1 MVRKDAWKDLN
12 TKVSSFFN
20 NYVSKLRMSTTFKG
34 NKVTNTNES
43 AIKIDTSA
51 STIPTGVHKFA
62 VSQLASTGYMRNSAM
77 TAGSI
82 QAHKVISNANADAG
96 NLTLKDLGI
105 SKGDRVIIYLNNSE
119 EYLLSL
125 FAICRIGAIAIP
137 TNRIMTAVELD
148 YLADDSKAKLMI
160 TDNEG
165 KDLIDI
171 DTYIP
176 ENISEYKDCEVLD
189 AENTDWDDL
198 CQLQYTSGTT
208 GQPKGAM
215 LTHGNYFTA
224 IHNECDVLTLKQDDV
239 FLGIYPMA
247 HVGLSWAISA
257 LRAAA
262 YYILIEQFNIE
273 EYLELCEKEK
283 VTVLTGMPP
292 VIHSLTTMDA
302 RKHLRTV
309 REIISGGGPL
319 HKKIWKD
326 FHQTYQIP
334 IINAYGLSETIVIG
348 TGTVIRPEDYWEAD
362 RFESVGHPVC
372 FSEVKIV
379 DETDSS
385 KILPQYEQGE
395 IALRGPAVAKGYWG
409 NEEKTKASFLE
420 DGWFLTGDVG
430 YLDEDN
436 RLFITDRKKDM
447 IVMSGWKIYPTEV
460 EEVLIKYP
468 AVKEIAI
475 FSINDCHRG
484 ELPVAAVV
492 WENDADEEGLISYA
506 RENLSRYKVPRK
518 IFTLDELPRVN
529 GWKLLRRE
537 LRKMFKE

>member
-1 MVRKDAWKDLN
+1 MLN
-12 TKVSSFFN
+12 I
-20 NYVSKLRMSTTFKG
+20 TTFLDANSKRLDKDVLYNPTTG
-34 NKVTNTNES
+34 NKYNSQEILS
-43 AIKIDTSA
+43 I
-51 STIPTGVHKFA
+51 
-62 VSQLASTGYMRNSAM
+62 VSHIGRE
-77 TAGSI
+77 
-82 QAHKVISNANADAG
+82 
-96 NLTLKDLGI
+96 LKDLGI
-105 SKGDRVIIYLNNSE
+105 GKSDRVLIYLANSE
-119 EYLLSL
+119 EYLFSL
-125 FAICRIGAIAIP
+125 FAIWRIGAIAIP
-137 TNRIMTAVELD
+137 TNRVFTASELE
-148 YLADDSKAKLMI
+148 YIASDSQAKLMI
-160 TDNEG
+160 TDSEAQ
-165 KDLIDI
+165 DIIDI
-171 DTYIP
+171 DPYIP
-176 ENISEYKDCEVLD
+176 QNIADFKGSEVLE
-189 AENTDWDDL
+189 AEATDWDDL

-208 GQPKGAM
+208 GKPKGAM

-262 YYILIEQFNIE
+262 YYILIEQFDID
-273 EYLELCEKEK
+273 EYLKLCETEK
-283 VTVLTGMPP
+283 VTVLSGMPP

-302 RKHLRTV
+302 RKHLKTV

-379 DETDSS
+379 DELDSS
-385 KILPQYEQGE
+385 VSLEKYQQGE

-409 NEEKTKASFLE
+409 NEEKTKASFLD

-430 YLDEDN
+430 YLDDDN

-475 FSINDCHRG
+475 FSINDVHRG
-484 ELPVAAVV
+484 EMPVAAVV
-492 WENDADEEGLISYA
+492 WENENDSEGLLEYA
-506 RENLSRYKVPRK
+506 RENLSRYKVPRE
-518 IFTLDELPRVN
+518 IYDLDELPRVN

-537 LRKMFKE
+537 LRKMFKK

>member
-1 MVRKDAWKDLN
+1 MLN
-12 TKVSSFFN
+12 I
-20 NYVSKLRMSTTFKG
+20 TTFLDANSKRLDKDVLYNPTTG
-34 NKVTNTNES
+34 NKFNSQEILSIISEIGRDLKNS
-43 AIKIDTSA
+43 
-51 STIPTGVHKFA
+51 GVK
-62 VSQLASTGYMRNSAM
+62 N
-77 TAGSI
+77 
-82 QAHKVISNANADAG
+82 
-96 NLTLKDLGI
+96 
-105 SKGDRVIIYLNNSE
+105 GDRVLIYLKNSE
-119 EYLLSL
+119 EYLFSL
-125 FAICRIGAIAIP
+125 FAIWRIGAIAIP
-137 TNRIMTAVELD
+137 TNIVMTASELE
-148 YLADDSKAKLMI
+148 YIASDSKAKLMI
-160 TDNEG
+160 CDEKSKN
-165 KDLIDI
+165 LIDI
-171 DTYIP
+171 NTYIP
-176 ENISEYKDCEVLD
+176 KNIIDHKDCEVLP

-208 GQPKGAM
+208 GKPKGAM
-215 LTHGNYFTA
+215 LTHGNYFSA

-262 YYILIEQFNIE
+262 YYILIEQFNID

-385 KILPQYEQGE
+385 KILPPYDQGE

-409 NEEKTKASFLE
+409 NEEKTKSAFLD
-420 DGWFLTGDVG
+420 DGWFLTGDIG
-430 YLDEDN
+430 YLDDDN

-484 ELPVAAVV
+484 EIPVAAVV
-492 WENDADEEGLISYA
+492 WKNEADDEGLIRYA
-506 RENLSRYKVPRK
+506 RENLSRYKVPKK

>member
-1 MVRKDAWKDLN
+1 MLN
-12 TKVSSFFN
+12 I
-20 NYVSKLRMSTTFKG
+20 TTFLDANSKRLDK
-34 NKVTNTNES
+34 NVLYN
-43 AIKIDTSA
+43 
-51 STIPTGVHKFA
+51 PTTGEKYNSGEILSI
-62 VSQLASTGYMRNSAM
+62 VSEIGR
-77 TAGSI
+77 
-82 QAHKVISNANADAG
+82 
-96 NLTLKDLGI
+96 TLKGLGI
-105 SKGDRVIIYLNNSE
+105 EKGDRVLIYLKNSE
-119 EYLLSL
+119 EYLFSL
-125 FAICRIGAIAIP
+125 FAIWRIGAIAIP
-137 TNRIMTAVELD
+137 TNRVFTAHELD
-148 YLADDSKAKLMI
+148 YIVSDSKAKLMI
-160 TDNEG
+160 TDDDA
-165 KDLIDI
+165 KDLIDVE
-171 DTYIP
+171 TYIP
-176 ENISEYKDCEVLD
+176 KNISELKDCEILE

-224 IHNECDVLTLKQDDV
+224 IHNECDVLTFKQDDV

-257 LRAAA
+257 LRAAS
-262 YYILIEQFNIE
+262 YYIMMEQFNMD
-273 EYLELCEKEK
+273 EYLTLCEEEK
-283 VTVLTGMPP
+283 VTVLSGMPP
-292 VIHSLTTMDA
+292 VIHSLTTIDA
-302 RKHLRTV
+302 RKQLKTV

-326 FHQTYQIP
+326 FHETYKIP

-348 TGTVIRPEDYWEAD
+348 TGTVIRPEDYREAD

-379 DETDSS
+379 DEHDSN
-385 KILPQYEQGE
+385 KIMTQYEQGE

-409 NEEKTKASFLE
+409 NEEKTKSAFLD

-475 FSINDCHRG
+475 FSVNDCHRG
-484 ELPVAAVV
+484 EIPVAAVV
-492 WENDADEEGLISYA
+492 WEDAEDSEGLISYA

-537 LRKMFKE
+537 LKSMFKE

>member
-1 MVRKDAWKDLN
+1 MLN
-12 TKVSSFFN
+12 I
-20 NYVSKLRMSTTFKG
+20 TTFLDANSKRLDK
-34 NKVTNTNES
+34 NVLYN
-43 AIKIDTSA
+43 
-51 STIPTGVHKFA
+51 PTTGEKYNSKEILSI
-62 VSQLASTGYMRNSAM
+62 VSQIGRN
-77 TAGSI
+77 
-82 QAHKVISNANADAG
+82 
-96 NLTLKDLGI
+96 LKELGI
-105 SKGDRVIIYLNNSE
+105 EKGDRVLIYLKNSE
-119 EYLLSL
+119 EYLFSL
-125 FAICRIGAIAIP
+125 FAIWRIGAIAIP
-137 TNRIMTAVELD
+137 TNRVFTAHELD
-148 YLADDSKAKLMI
+148 YIVSDSKAKLMI
-160 TDNEG
+160 TDDKA
-165 KDLIDI
+165 KDIIDI

-176 ENISEYKDCEVLD
+176 KKISDFKNCDVLES
-189 AENTDWDDL
+189 ENTDWDDL

-224 IHNECDVLTLKQDDV
+224 IHNECDVLTFKQDDV

-262 YYILIEQFNIE
+262 YYIMMEQFNMD
-273 EYLELCEKEK
+273 EYLELCEEEK
-283 VTVLTGMPP
+283 VTVLSGMPP
-292 VIHSLTTMDA
+292 VIHSLTTIDA
-302 RKHLRTV
+302 RKQLETV

-326 FHQTYQIP
+326 FHKTYEIP

-348 TGTVIRPEDYWEAD
+348 TGTVIRPEDYREAD

-379 DETDSS
+379 DEHDPD
-385 KILPQYEQGE
+385 KIMPQYEQGE

-409 NEEKTKASFLE
+409 NEEKTKASFLD

-475 FSINDCHRG
+475 FSVNDCHRG
-484 ELPVAAVV
+484 EIPVAAVV
-492 WENDADEEGLISYA
+492 WEDKEDSEGLVEFA
-506 RENLSRYKVPRK
+506 RENISRYKVPRK

-537 LRKMFKE
+537 LRAMFKE

>member
-1 MVRKDAWKDLN
+1 MLN
-12 TKVSSFFN
+12 I
-20 NYVSKLRMSTTFKG
+20 TTFLDANSKRLDKDVLY
-34 NKVTNTNES
+34 N
-43 AIKIDTSA
+43 
-51 STIPTGVHKFA
+51 PTTGEKYNSSEILSI
-62 VSQLASTGYMRNSAM
+62 VSEIGRQ
-77 TAGSI
+77 
-82 QAHKVISNANADAG
+82 
-96 NLTLKDLGI
+96 LKDIGI
-105 SKGDRVIIYLNNSE
+105 EKGDRVIVYLKNSE
-119 EYLLSL
+119 EYLFSL
-125 FAICRIGAIAIP
+125 FAIWRIGAIAIP
-137 TNRIMTAVELD
+137 TNRVFTAAELEYIACD
-148 YLADDSKAKLMI
+148 CEAKLMI
-160 TDNEG
+160 TDDEARN
-165 KDLIDI
+165 LIDI
-171 DTYIP
+171 ETYIP
-176 ENISEYKDCEVLD
+176 KNIVSFKECEVLK
-189 AENTDWDDL
+189 AEYTNWDDL

-215 LTHGNYFTA
+215 LTHGNYFSA

-262 YYILIEQFNIE
+262 YYIMIEQFKID

-292 VIHSLTTMDA
+292 VIHTLTTMDA
-302 RKHLRTV
+302 RKHMKTV

-334 IINAYGLSETIVIG
+334 IINAYGLSESIVIG

-379 DETDSS
+379 DEHDPSV
-385 KILPQYEQGE
+385 IMAQYEQGE
-395 IALRGPAVAKGYWG
+395 IALRGPAIAKGYWG
-409 NEEKTKASFLE
+409 NEEKTRESFLD

-484 ELPVAAVV
+484 EIPVAAVV
-492 WENDADEEGLISYA
+492 WENESDEDGLINYA
-506 RENLSRYKVPRK
+506 RENLSRYKVPKR
-518 IFTLDELPRVN
+518 IFHLDELPRVN

-537 LRKMFKE
+537 LREMFKE

>member
-1 MVRKDAWKDLN
+1 MLN
-12 TKVSSFFN
+12 I
-20 NYVSKLRMSTTFKG
+20 TTFLDANSKRLDKDVLYNPTTG
-34 NKVTNTNES
+34 NTYNSSEILS
-43 AIKIDTSA
+43 I
-51 STIPTGVHKFA
+51 
-62 VSQLASTGYMRNSAM
+62 VSEIGRN
-77 TAGSI
+77 
-82 QAHKVISNANADAG
+82 
-96 NLTLKDLGI
+96 LKDLGI
-105 SKGDRVIIYLNNSE
+105 NKGDRVLIYLANSE
-119 EYLLSL
+119 EYLFSL
-125 FAICRIGAIAIP
+125 FAIWRIGAIAIP
-137 TNRIMTAVELD
+137 TNRVFTASELE
-148 YLADDSKAKLMI
+148 YIASDSDATLMI
-160 TDNEG
+160 TDSEAQ
-165 KDLIDI
+165 DIIDI
-171 DTYIP
+171 NTYIP
-176 ENISEYKDCEVLD
+176 QDIVDYKNREVLI

-208 GQPKGAM
+208 GKPKGAM

-262 YYILIEQFNIE
+262 YYILIEQFDME
-273 EYLELCEKEK
+273 EYLELCESKK
-283 VTVLTGMPP
+283 VTVLSGMPP

-302 RKHLRTV
+302 RKHLKTV

-379 DETDSS
+379 DEDDSS
-385 KILPQYEQGE
+385 ISLEKYQQGE

-409 NEEKTKASFLE
+409 NEEKTKASFLN
-420 DGWFLTGDVG
+420 DGWFLTGDIG

-484 ELPVAAVV
+484 EIPVAAVV
-492 WENDADEEGLISYA
+492 WEGENDTEGLISYA
-506 RENLSRYKVPRK
+506 HENLSRYKVPRE
-518 IFTLDELPRVN
+518 IYDLDELPRVN

-537 LRKMFKE
+537 LREMFKN

>member
-1 MVRKDAWKDLN
+1 MLN
-12 TKVSSFFN
+12 I
-20 NYVSKLRMSTTFKG
+20 TTFLDANSKRLDKDVLYNPTTG
-34 NKVTNTNES
+34 NTYNSSEILS
-43 AIKIDTSA
+43 I
-51 STIPTGVHKFA
+51 
-62 VSQLASTGYMRNSAM
+62 VSEIGRN
-77 TAGSI
+77 
-82 QAHKVISNANADAG
+82 
-96 NLTLKDLGI
+96 LKDLGI
-105 SKGDRVIIYLNNSE
+105 NKGDRVLIYLANSE
-119 EYLLSL
+119 EYLFSL
-125 FAICRIGAIAIP
+125 FAIWRIGAIAIP
-137 TNRIMTAVELD
+137 TNRVFTASELE
-148 YLADDSKAKLMI
+148 YIASDSDATLMI
-160 TDNEG
+160 TNPEAQDI
-165 KDLIDI
+165 IDI
-171 DTYIP
+171 NTYIP
-176 ENISEYKDCEVLD
+176 KDIADYKNREVLI

-208 GQPKGAM
+208 GKPKGAM

-262 YYILIEQFNIE
+262 YYILIEQFDID
-273 EYLELCEKEK
+273 EYLELCESKK
-283 VTVLTGMPP
+283 VTVLSGMPP

-302 RKHLRTV
+302 RKHLKTV

-379 DETDSS
+379 DEDDSS
-385 KILPQYEQGE
+385 ISLEKYQQGE

-409 NEEKTKASFLE
+409 NEEKTQASFLD
-420 DGWFLTGDVG
+420 DGWFLTGDIG

-484 ELPVAAVV
+484 EIPVAAVV
-492 WENDADEEGLISYA
+492 WEDKNDCEGLLSYA

-518 IFTLDELPRVN
+518 IFDLDELPRVN

-537 LRKMFKE
+537 LREMFKE

>member
-1 MVRKDAWKDLN
+1 MLNITTFLDANSKRLDKNVLYNPTTGEKYNSGEILSIISEIGRELKDLN
-12 TKVSSFFN
+12 
-20 NYVSKLRMSTTFKG
+20 
-34 NKVTNTNES
+34 
-43 AIKIDTSA
+43 IK
-51 STIPTGVHKFA
+51 
-62 VSQLASTGYMRNSAM
+62 
-77 TAGSI
+77 
-82 QAHKVISNANADAG
+82 
-96 NLTLKDLGI
+96 
-105 SKGDRVIIYLNNSE
+105 KGDRVLIYLKNSE
-119 EYLLSL
+119 EYLFSL
-125 FAICRIGAIAIP
+125 FAIWRIGAIAIP
-137 TNRIMTAVELD
+137 TNRIMTASELE
-148 YLADDSKAKLMI
+148 YIVDDSKAKLLI
-160 TDNEG
+160 TDSEAKNI
-165 KDLIDI
+165 IDI

-176 ENISEYKDCEVLD
+176 QNISNFKECELLP
-189 AENTDWDDL
+189 AANTDWDDL

-208 GQPKGAM
+208 GKPKGAM

-224 IHNECDVLTLKQDDV
+224 IHNECDVLTLKQDDIY
-239 FLGIYPMA
+239 LGIYPMA
-247 HVGLSWAISA
+247 HVGLSWSIAA

-262 YYILIEQFNIE
+262 YYILMEQFNIE
-273 EYLELCEKEK
+273 EYLELCESEK

-292 VIHSLTTMDA
+292 VIHTLTTMDA
-302 RKHLRTV
+302 RKHLKTV
-309 REIISGGGPL
+309 REIVSGGGPL

-379 DETDSS
+379 DENDPS
-385 KILPQYEQGE
+385 IMLPCHKQGE

-409 NEEKTKASFLE
+409 NEEKTKASFLD

-484 ELPVAAVV
+484 EIPVAAIV
-492 WENDADEEGLISYA
+492 WENEADEEGLIEYA
-506 RENLSRYKVPRK
+506 RESLSRYKVPRK
-518 IFTLDELPRVN
+518 IFALDELPRVN

-537 LRKMFKE
+537 LRKMFKV

>member
-1 MVRKDAWKDLN
+1 MLN
-12 TKVSSFFN
+12 I
-20 NYVSKLRMSTTFKG
+20 TTFLDANSKRLDKDVLYNPTTG
-34 NKVTNTNES
+34 NKYNSGEILS
-43 AIKIDTSA
+43 I
-51 STIPTGVHKFA
+51 
-62 VSQLASTGYMRNSAM
+62 VSEIGRE
-77 TAGSI
+77 
-82 QAHKVISNANADAG
+82 
-96 NLTLKDLGI
+96 LKNLGI
-105 SKGDRVIIYLNNSE
+105 CKGDRVLIYLNNSE
-119 EYLLSL
+119 EYLFSL
-125 FAICRIGAIAIP
+125 FAIWRIGAIAIP
-137 TNRIMTAVELD
+137 GNRIFTANELE
-148 YLADDSKAKLMI
+148 YIVSDSKAKLMI
-160 TDNEG
+160 TDDDAKN
-165 KDLIDI
+165 LIDI
-171 DTYIP
+171 ATYIP
-176 ENISEYKDCEVLD
+176 KDVSNFKDCEVLD

-208 GQPKGAM
+208 GKPKGAM

-239 FLGIYPMA
+239 YLGIYPMA
-247 HVGLSWAISA
+247 HVGLSWSIAA
-257 LRAAA
+257 LRSAAF
-262 YYILIEQFNIE
+262 YIMMEQFNLD
-273 EYLELCEKEK
+273 EYLELCQI
-283 VTVLTGMPP
+283 
-292 VIHSLTTMDA
+292 IHSLTTMDK
-302 RKHLRTV
+302 REQLKTV

-326 FHQTYQIP
+326 FHETYAIP

-348 TGTVIRPEDYWEAD
+348 TGTVIRPEDYREAD

-379 DETDSS
+379 DEDDAS
-385 KILPQYEQGE
+385 KILPKYEQGE

-420 DGWFLTGDVG
+420 DGWFLTGDIG

-468 AVKEIAI
+468 EVKEIAI

-484 ELPVAAVV
+484 EIPVAAVV
-492 WENDADEEGLISYA
+492 WENDADDEGLISYA

-518 IFTLDELPRVN
+518 IFELDELPRVN

-537 LRKMFKE
+537 LRLMFKQ

>member
-1 MVRKDAWKDLN
+1 MLN
-12 TKVSSFFN
+12 I
-20 NYVSKLRMSTTFKG
+20 TTFLDANSKRLDKNVLYNPTTG
-34 NKVTNTNES
+34 DKYNSGELLSIVSEIGRNLKES
-43 AIKIDTSA
+43 
-51 STIPTGVHKFA
+51 GVK
-62 VSQLASTGYMRNSAM
+62 
-77 TAGSI
+77 
-82 QAHKVISNANADAG
+82 
-96 NLTLKDLGI
+96 
-105 SKGDRVIIYLNNSE
+105 KGDRVLIYLKNSE

-125 FAICRIGAIAIP
+125 FAVWRIGAIAIP
-137 TNRIMTAVELD
+137 TNRIMTVSELE
-148 YLADDSKAKLMI
+148 YIISDSQATLMI
-160 TDNEG
+160 TDDEAPS
-165 KDLIDI
+165 IEI
-171 DTYIP
+171 STYVP
-176 ENISEYKDCEVLD
+176 HNISSYKNCEVLP

-208 GQPKGAM
+208 GKPKGAM

-247 HVGLSWAISA
+247 HVGLSWAIAA

-262 YYILIEQFNIE
+262 YYILIEQFNLD
-273 EYLELCEKEK
+273 EYLELCENEK

-292 VIHSLTTMDA
+292 VIHSLTTINA
-302 RKHLRTV
+302 QKQLKTV

-326 FHQTYQIP
+326 FHQTYRIP

-348 TGTVIRPEDYWEAD
+348 TGTVIRPEDYREAD

-379 DETDSS
+379 DEADSNNV
-385 KILPQYEQGE
+385 LPKYEQGE

-409 NEEKTKASFLE
+409 NEEKTKASFLD
-420 DGWFLTGDVG
+420 DGWFLTGDIG
-430 YLDEDN
+430 YLDDDN

-484 ELPVAAVV
+484 EIPVAAVV
-492 WENDADEEGLISYA
+492 WENESDSEGLINYA
-506 RENLSRYKVPRK
+506 RENLSRYKVPRQ
-518 IFTLDELPRVN
+518 IYDLDELPRVN

-537 LRKMFKE
+537 LREMFKN

>member
-1 MVRKDAWKDLN
+1 MLNITTFLDANSKRLDKNVLYNPTTGEKYNSGEILSIISEIGRELKDLN
-12 TKVSSFFN
+12 
-20 NYVSKLRMSTTFKG
+20 
-34 NKVTNTNES
+34 
-43 AIKIDTSA
+43 IK
-51 STIPTGVHKFA
+51 
-62 VSQLASTGYMRNSAM
+62 
-77 TAGSI
+77 
-82 QAHKVISNANADAG
+82 
-96 NLTLKDLGI
+96 
-105 SKGDRVIIYLNNSE
+105 KGDRVLIYLKNSE
-119 EYLLSL
+119 EYLFSL
-125 FAICRIGAIAIP
+125 FAIWRIGAIAIP
-137 TNRIMTAVELD
+137 TNRIMTASELE
-148 YLADDSKAKLMI
+148 YIVDDSKAKLLI
-160 TDNEG
+160 TDSEAKNI
-165 KDLIDI
+165 IDI

-176 ENISEYKDCEVLD
+176 QNISNFKECELLP
-189 AENTDWDDL
+189 AANTDWDDL

-208 GQPKGAM
+208 GKPKGAM

-239 FLGIYPMA
+239 YLGIYPMA
-247 HVGLSWAISA
+247 HVGLSWSIAA

-262 YYILIEQFNIE
+262 YYILMEQFNIE
-273 EYLELCEKEK
+273 EYLELCESEK

-292 VIHSLTTMDA
+292 VIHTLTTMDA
-302 RKHLRTV
+302 RKHLKTV
-309 REIISGGGPL
+309 REIVSGGGPL

-348 TGTVIRPEDYWEAD
+348 TGTVFRPEDYWEAD

-379 DETDSS
+379 DENDPS
-385 KILPQYEQGE
+385 IMLPCHKQGE

-409 NEEKTKASFLE
+409 NEEKTKASFLD

-484 ELPVAAVV
+484 EIPVAAIV
-492 WENDADEEGLISYA
+492 WENEADEEGLIEYA
-506 RENLSRYKVPRK
+506 RESLSRYKVPRK
-518 IFTLDELPRVN
+518 IFALDELPRVN

-537 LRKMFKE
+537 LRKMFKV